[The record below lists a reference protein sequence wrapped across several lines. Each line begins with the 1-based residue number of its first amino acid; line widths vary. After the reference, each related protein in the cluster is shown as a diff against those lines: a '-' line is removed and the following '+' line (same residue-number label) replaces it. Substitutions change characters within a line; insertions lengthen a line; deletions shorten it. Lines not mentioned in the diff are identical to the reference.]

1 MIKTEQIQN
10 RERIKGSSQD
20 DCHAADLS
28 RKKQGSG
35 REGQGGSYREGE
47 IEKGDVKTGRCEQTE
62 EGAQTDV

>member
-10 RERIKGSSQD
+10 REKNKGSSQD

-35 REGQGGSYREGE
+35 REGQEWELQGG
-47 IEKGDVKTGRCEQTE
+47 
-62 EGAQTDV
+62 